1 MASVQS
7 AVKQRSLSNSNYP
20 CRRPKFTSYGYKFI
34 VADLVG
40 RLARKCAVL
49 PSRGLPS
56 YYNGQVNNLSSDELR
71 NWATVVAASVALLV
85 FVVNSFFL
93 VRNQRLEN
101 VSRFIE
107 AHQRL
112 FAWDGFIAKNMALIE
127 TGTLTRDRSDK
138 EMEARFHLM
147 LLEVER
153 LAILANNNAVPRAT
167 QVYMFGW
174 YARNIL
180 TVITEKERDN
190 MSWELVLGYLD
201 GLGKDYTAYEN
212 LTRNQRERYWR

>member
-1 MASVQS
+1 MVFILHDVECRGKC
-7 AVKQRSLSNSNYP
+7 AVGGEIAVRICFGGTLRKD
-20 CRRPKFTSYGYKFI
+20 TSQITG
-34 VADLVG
+34 
-40 RLARKCAVL
+40 AVL
-49 PSRGLPS
+49 PSSGWPS
-56 YYNGQVNNLSSDELR
+56 YYHDQVNNLSSDELR

-85 FVVNSFFL
+85 FLVNSFFM

-112 FAWDGFIAKNMALIE
+112 FAREGYIATNMALIE
-127 TGTLTRDRSDK
+127 TGTLTRNRNDA

-180 TVITEKERDN
+180 TVIGEKERDN

-201 GLGKDYTAYEN
+201 GLGKDYTAYES
-212 LTRNQRERYWR
+212 LTRKQRERFWR